1 MNSLKHP
8 HIVKVTHLSIQIFKF
23 YEETFPGYLNK
34 RYEVGVLMERGIS
47 SLDNLLRDHTY
58 HYSFVDIRRFIVKF
72 I

>member
-1 MNSLKHP
+1 M
-8 HIVKVTHLSIQIFKF
+8 
-23 YEETFPGYLNK
+23 

-58 HYSFVDIRRFIVKF
+58 HYSFADIRRFIVKF